1 MFNAS
6 ANEHTRRAPGFT
18 NFQISQNQQWFAAT
32 VTRYNS
38 LKNQILLSYE
48 DEDEKWH
55 RMDFQSDEL
64 TQAQLIAPD
73 FEGTLDNKK
82 IKYRIVALTTEGEGA
97 VRRFGDESDFDAE
110 DGIAFPPIPP
120 APLPTHLPKL
130 VCNTQV
136 SLCLAF
142 YGWRIVGPNL

>member
-1 MFNAS
+1 V
-6 ANEHTRRAPGFT
+6 
-18 NFQISQNQQWFAAT
+18 I
-32 VTRYNS
+32 RYN
-38 LKNQILLSYE
+38 LPKNEILLSYE

-55 RMDFQSDEL
+55 QMDVQSGEL

-82 IKYRIVALTTEGEGA
+82 VKYRIVALATDGEGA

-110 DGIAFPPIPP
+110 DGIGFPPIPP
-120 APLPTHLPKL
+120 AALPSHLPKL

-136 SLCLAF
+136 SGL
-142 YGWRIVGPNL
+142 